1 MCYRRCAF
9 VNHLA
14 EWAKTQ
20 LSNCCVATHHFALY
34 SSVVDRGQE
43 RLLRRDE
50 AKGLE
55 VYVTERTD
63 IITCSVYFFLFTL
76 LKWKYFNPS
85 TDSVYFMYARFNLLK
100 PTGYAMH
107 QQFNIQ
113 QLYAVP
119 TLYLCVSYLSENKQR
134 LVTRKA

>member
-63 IITCSVYFFLFTL
+63 IITCSVYMLQNGLIL
-76 LKWKYFNPS
+76 LLVQFIS
-85 TDSVYFMYARFNLLK
+85 FCLL
-100 PTGYAMH
+100 Y
-107 QQFNIQ
+107 
-113 QLYAVP
+113 
-119 TLYLCVSYLSENKQR
+119 
-134 LVTRKA
+134 